1 MAKVYDLTAK
11 IDNERP
17 IIKIGEKEFKVND
30 NHKTVILVQAELQK
44 KSETEAFDFVFEKLL
59 GEEAAKEIEKMDLSF
74 SNVKTL
80 FLAVMAAASGEEL
93 ETIEARF
100 QQATK

>member
-11 IDNERP
+11 IGNDKP
-17 IIKIGEKEFKVND
+17 IIKIGDKEIKVND
-30 NHKTVILVQAELQK
+30 GHKTVILVQAELEK
-44 KSETEAFDFVFEKLL
+44 KSEYEAFDFVFEKLL
-59 GEEAAKEIEKMDLSF
+59 GKEAKEDIDSMDLSF
-74 SNVKTL
+74 SEAKTL

-93 ETIEARF
+93 ETVEARF

>member
-1 MAKVYDLTAK
+1 MAKVYDLTGK
-11 IDNERP
+11 ISNEKP
-17 IIKIGEKEFKVND
+17 IIKIGDKEFNVND
-30 NHKTVILVQAELQK
+30 NHKTVILVQAELEK
-44 KSETEAFDFVFEKLL
+44 KTETEAFNFVFEKLL
-59 GEEAAKEIEKMDLSF
+59 GEDAAKEIDEMDLSF
-74 SNVKTL
+74 GNVKTL

>member
-1 MAKVYDLTAK
+1 MAKVYDLTGK
-11 IDNERP
+11 ISNEKP
-17 IIKIGEKEFKVND
+17 IIKIGDKEFKVND
-30 NHKTVILVQAELQK
+30 NHKTVILVQAELEK
-44 KSETEAFDFVFEKLL
+44 KSETEAIDFVIEKLL
-59 GEEAAKEIEKMDLSF
+59 GAEAAKEIDAMNLSF
-74 SNVKTL
+74 ANTKTL

>member
-11 IDNERP
+11 IGNEKP
-17 IIKIGEKEFKVND
+17 IIKIGDKEFKVND
-30 NHKTVILVQAELQK
+30 GHKTVILVQAELEK
-44 KSETEAFDFVFEKLL
+44 KPEHEAFDFVFEKLL
-59 GEEAAKEIEKMDLSF
+59 GKEAKEEIDDMDLSF
-74 SNVKTL
+74 SEAKTL

-93 ETIEARF
+93 ETVEARF

>member
-11 IDNERP
+11 MDHEKP
-17 IIKIGEKEFKVND
+17 VIKIGEKEFKVND
-30 NHKTVILVQAELQK
+30 NHKMVILVQAELEK

-59 GEEAAKEIEKMDLSF
+59 GKEAAEEIDKMELSF
-74 SNVKTL
+74 GNIKTL

-93 ETIEARF
+93 EVVEARF
-100 QQATK
+100 QQAVK